1 MDGYSKPYGYMKLL
15 DWEQFLQ
22 RAIYVGVHSVRICRC
37 SEREIEQS
45 HHPIVV
51 CRLLLLPQTAVLPQE
66 TVLQR
71 DRQPPL
77 ETARLCLLPAVWT
90 QVLQGGVLYSALED
104 DTPQYKAQ
112 RDLGGDFK
120 PLPCGPPLSQ
130 HFASM
135 QNHHQS
141 ATALPR
147 LRFLLTHWKSFTH
160 LYPNVGLPTEFQA
173 GVEHWMLQLRAGGQT
188 ALWFKGVKRHS
199 VHVLWMWRPK
209 SSAQRQGK
217 QLSPAACSGCLGR
230 QVKTKGLQAPLA
242 KPPSTPKPRWP
253 EPAMSH
259 SCVT

>member
-1 MDGYSKPYGYMKLL
+1 M
-15 DWEQFLQ
+15 
-22 RAIYVGVHSVRICRC
+22 
-37 SEREIEQS
+37 
-45 HHPIVV
+45 
-51 CRLLLLPQTAVLPQE
+51 
-66 TVLQR
+66 LQR

-160 LYPNVGLPTEFQA
+160 LYPNVGLPQNSE
-173 GVEHWMLQLRAGGQT
+173 LRG
-188 ALWFKGVKRHS
+188 ALNA
-199 VHVLWMWRPK
+199 P
-209 SSAQRQGK
+209 AQG
-217 QLSPAACSGCLGR
+217 
-230 QVKTKGLQAPLA
+230 
-242 KPPSTPKPRWP
+242 RWP
-253 EPAMSH
+253 NSPLVQTGEEAQCSCAVNVATQKLCPETRKAAEPSSMLRMPRQASEDQRPAGSLSQASQYPKALVAWTSH
-259 SCVT
+259 EPQLCDLTYEPLPRPDLQ